1 MVTRRFCFPAI
12 STVIVVLAGFIAQ
25 IVQHY
30 MNSPFPEVG
39 NIDRGLP
46 PPALPEIK
54 GNELSLLLPRAL
66 IVAAIS
72 SVETIAIGKAFAE
85 KNGYRVNPSQV
96 GQLEKEVLFQRRC
109 SHNLILVCR

>member
-1 MVTRRFCFPAI
+1 MVTRTFCFCEI
-12 STVIVVLAGFIAQ
+12 SAVIVVLAGFIAQ
-25 IVQHY
+25 IVHHY
-30 MNSPFPEVG
+30 MKSPFPEVG

-54 GNELSLLLPRAL
+54 ENELSLLFPRAL

-96 GQLEKEVLFQRRC
+96 EELEQYYFDT
-109 SHNLILVCR
+109 